1 MVSFPMVPKLLQ
13 CLHIVASVMHCLVT
27 MGRVVAIETVFV
39 VNLWGT
45 KTKCACSILKPLITT
60 RLGLVEVSFMIKKM
74 SVLNCTVNSIA
85 SPFLLKK
92 TSSCRGGWKLVI
104 CDTCEIPISAT

>member
-1 MVSFPMVPKLLQ
+1 MISIPMVPKLLQ

-27 MGRVVAIETVFV
+27 MGKVVAIETVFV
-39 VNLWGT
+39 ANLWGT

-60 RLGLVEVSFMIKKM
+60 HLGLVEVSFMKKM

-92 TSSCRGGWKLVI
+92 TSSEEVG
-104 CDTCEIPISAT
+104 S